1 LIKHLR
7 APCPC
12 GRLRAG
18 RPQPG
23 TVETTTL
30 PAEVLLDAQDTLKGE
45 STREALGRTA
55 SYWPADRG
63 DTSRVVR
70 STVLATDTC
79 HRHPSYSLGSE

>member
-30 PAEVLLDAQDTLKGE
+30 PSL
-45 STREALGRTA
+45 SALGK
-55 SYWPADRG
+55 
-63 DTSRVVR
+63 TSRFVG
-70 STVLATDTC
+70 LA
-79 HRHPSYSLGSE
+79 